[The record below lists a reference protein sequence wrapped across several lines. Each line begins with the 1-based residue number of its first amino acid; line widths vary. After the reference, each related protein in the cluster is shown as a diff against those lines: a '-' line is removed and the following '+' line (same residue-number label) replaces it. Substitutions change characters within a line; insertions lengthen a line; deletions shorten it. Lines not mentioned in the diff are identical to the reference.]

1 MNSLINPLVN
11 ELMDFESQE
20 EQEANQAFAVVDLGT
35 AVEAQRRIA
44 YFEGKKREIDSII
57 EEQIAPFLR
66 KIELI
71 KEWGQKAKEE
81 YIQKQ
86 SSYAMRLEMY
96 LREEVQKQLDA
107 GKKPKK
113 TLTLPY
119 GKISLKAQQPK
130 FEKNEE
136 ELFQYAKEN
145 GFVRVKEET
154 AWDQIKK
161 IGVVAE
167 GKMYDTNGEAIP
179 GITVIEQPDKFDL
192 KLEG

>member
-1 MNSLINPLVN
+1 MSSLTSQLKS
-11 ELMDFESQE
+11 ELMDFDSQE
-20 EQEANQAFAVVDLGT
+20 EQEIQQAFAVVDLGT

-57 EEQIAPFLR
+57 AEQIAPFLQ
-66 KIELI
+66 KIEKI
-71 KEWGQKAKEE
+71 KEWGQKAKVEYEE
-81 YIQKQ
+81 KQ
-86 SSYAMRLEMY
+86 ATYSMRLEMY

-130 FEKNEE
+130 FEKNDE

-145 GFVRVKEET
+145 GFIRVKEET

-161 IGVVAE
+161 IGVVAD
-167 GKMYDTNGEAIP
+167 GKMYDTNGEQIP
-179 GITVIEQPDKFDL
+179 GITVIEQPEKFDM

>member
-1 MNSLINPLVN
+1 MNSLTNQFEN
-11 ELMDFESQE
+11 ELMDLESQE
-20 EQEANQAFAVVDLGT
+20 EQESQQVFSVVDLGS
-35 AVEAQRRIA
+35 AVEAQRRVA
-44 YFEGKKREIDSII
+44 YFEGKKREIDNII
-57 EEQIAPFLR
+57 EEQIAPFLQ
-66 KIELI
+66 KIEKI

-81 YIQKQ
+81 YEQKQ
-86 SSYAMRLEMY
+86 ATYSMRLEMY

-113 TLTLPY
+113 TLSLPY

-136 ELFQYAKEN
+136 ELFQYAKES

-154 AWDQIKK
+154 DWAELKK
-161 IGVVAE
+161 KCVVAE
-167 GKMYDTNGEAIP
+167 GKMYDFNGEQVP
-179 GITVIEQPDKFDL
+179 GVTVIEQPEKFDM